1 MRREKMGHPHH
12 DPAPEKSPEGWEKWM
27 STIVAGIFIGLVFA
41 ELLTDYQPRKLGAIF
56 LLLAWIPLL
65 FLHEAGHAIVA
76 RLCGWNVERV
86 VLGFGHRMKKFSIG
100 KTVVDIRAVPIEGFV
115 LPVPTNL
122 RRPRLKSALIY
133 AAGPL
138 FEALLLGFIVLI
150 VRSDRLLIS
159 TDDVGMIALQATCVA
174 ICCRSSNRSRGR
186 PPRWSSPNTSS
197 VVGST

>member
-1 MRREKMGHPHH
+1 
-12 DPAPEKSPEGWEKWM
+12 M

-174 ICCRSSNRSRGR
+174 ILLGLFINLVPHSTKTGGGHSWNDGMGILFSHKLTDDYFRGIIQGAHAKEESN
-186 PPRWSSPNTSS
+186 
-197 VVGST
+197 